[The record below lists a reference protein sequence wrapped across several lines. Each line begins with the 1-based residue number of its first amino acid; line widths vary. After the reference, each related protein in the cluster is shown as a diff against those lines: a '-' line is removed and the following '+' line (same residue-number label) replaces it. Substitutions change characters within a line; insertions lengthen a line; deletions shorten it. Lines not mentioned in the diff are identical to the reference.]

1 MGHVQRKA
9 ASTQKFPKGSWQARY
24 IDHEGK
30 HHTKS
35 FATKREADRH
45 LAQVT
50 TDLAMGAYID
60 PQRANLRF
68 SELAR
73 RWEEAPRP
81 NVKPGTLLGYQAL
94 LRNHVLPYFGSH
106 PVSSIKRSSIK
117 AWVANCLSHDV
128 GVGVIRNAY
137 RNVLKPILDLAV
149 EDELIRAN
157 PAQGFKLNLPKA
169 EREEMLFLTADEVYR
184 LAQAIDKPY
193 DVLIL
198 FAAYT
203 GLRAG
208 EIGAL
213 RVKHLDLL
221 RRKVSVEESVT
232 ELPMS
237 VTNSSQ
243 HRTSNLLYQRP
254 KTDASR
260 RTVTLPK
267 FLSDALAAHLH
278 AHPLAV
284 SPFGQTQPLDPETL
298 VFMTA
303 RGMPL
308 RHGNFVTRFFK
319 PAVRACLP
327 PNKHG
332 LRFHDLRHTCAS
344 LLINPPIS
352 ANPKAVMAQLGHTS
366 IQITF
371 DRYGHLYD
379 DVALDI
385 AARLDSTFMKAQ
397 QQVDQVRDGPHPSSP
412 TRRPPTTDH
421 GSVLRRLAS
430 ADENY

>member
-9 ASTQKFPKGSWQARY
+9 VPTHNFPKGSWQARY
-24 IDHEGK
+24 IDREGK

-35 FATKREADRH
+35 FATKREAERH

-117 AWVANCLSHDV
+117 AWVANRLSSDV

-184 LAQAIDKPY
+184 LAQTIDKPF

-232 ELPMS
+232 ELPGDGL
-237 VTNSSQ
+237 V
-243 HRTSNLLYQRP
+243 YQRP

-260 RTVTLPK
+260 RTVTMPK
-267 FLSDALAAHLH
+267 FLTDALAAHLH
-278 AHPLAV
+278 AHPHV
-284 SPFGQTQPLDPETL
+284 KPGHPLDPETL

-308 RHGNFVTRFFK
+308 RHGNFMTRHFK
-319 PAVRACLP
+319 PAVRASLP
-327 PNKHG
+327 KHLHG

-371 DRYGHLYD
+371 DRYGHLYE

-385 AARLDSTFMKAQ
+385 AARLDSTFLKAQ
-397 QQVDQVRDGPHPSSP
+397 QQVDHGHRQPSVPSAYGD
-412 TRRPPTTDH
+412 R
-421 GSVLRRLAS
+421 LRRLAT
-430 ADENY
+430 ADETY

>member
-1 MGHVQRKA
+1 MGHIQRKPDP
-9 ASTQKFPKGSWQARY
+9 TQKFPKGSWQARY
-24 IDHEGK
+24 RDNTNRS
-30 HHTKS
+30 HTKS
-35 FATKREADRH
+35 FATKREAEH
-45 LAQVT
+45 YLARIKVDLDDGSYVVPQVGR
-50 TDLAMGAYID
+50 L
-60 PQRANLRF
+60 PFR
-68 SELAR
+68 ELAR

-81 NVKPGTLLGYQAL
+81 NVKPGTILGYQAL
-94 LRNHVLPYFGSH
+94 LRNHVLPYFGAS
-106 PVSSIKRSSIK
+106 PVSSIKRSTIK
-117 AWVANCLSHDV
+117 AWVADRLSHGV

-157 PAQGFKLNLPKA
+157 PAAGMKLDLPRSEK
-169 EREEMLFLTADEVYR
+169 EEMLFLTADEVFR

-193 DVLIL
+193 DVLVL

-232 ELPMS
+232 ELPGQ
-237 VTNSSQ
+237 TG
-243 HRTSNLLYQRP
+243 SNLVYQRP

-260 RTVTLPK
+260 RTVTLPP

-278 AHPLAV
+278 AHPANV
-284 SPFGQTQPLDPETL
+284 PGSPCYPLSPDTL
-298 VFMTA
+298 VFVTA
-303 RGMPL
+303 RGLPL
-308 RHGNFVTRFFK
+308 RHGNFMTRYYK
-319 PAVRACLP
+319 PAVKSALP
-327 PNKHG
+327 PHLHG

-371 DRYGHLYD
+371 DRYGHMYED
-379 DVALDI
+379 YRTEI
-385 AARLDSTFMKAQ
+385 ADRLNGTFLKSQ
-397 QQVDQVRDGPHPSSP
+397 Q
-412 TRRPPTTDH
+412 TADH
-421 GSVLRRLAS
+421 GAQEASFPSEHGAQLRRLAS